1 MSASGCN
8 AIEKSASLK
17 KQCSG
22 HALNIIDNGKRATL
36 GRTQECRVQSGTTV
50 LQWETTKTDSLR
62 TQVKNGRMQR
72 GRKARPE
79 HFLAKKEHISFIT
92 GNNNPLE

>member
-36 GRTQECRVQSGTTV
+36 GRTQECRVQSAERNYSTAMGDD
-50 LQWETTKTDSLR
+50 ED
-62 TQVKNGRMQR
+62 
-72 GRKARPE
+72 
-79 HFLAKKEHISFIT
+79 
-92 GNNNPLE
+92 